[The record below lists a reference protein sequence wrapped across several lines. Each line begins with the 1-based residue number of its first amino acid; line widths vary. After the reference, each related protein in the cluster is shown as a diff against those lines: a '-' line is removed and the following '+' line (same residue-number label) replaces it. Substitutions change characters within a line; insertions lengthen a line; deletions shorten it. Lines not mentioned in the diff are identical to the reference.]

1 MAHYINFKYGYCHIN
16 DSNIWCKNLQ
26 IIPYMYFITEIIII
40 VGEGVAVAVWSE
52 DQF

>member
-1 MAHYINFKYGYCHIN
+1 MVTVILTIRTSDVKIYK
-16 DSNIWCKNLQ
+16 